1 MENANGK
8 NDSRVEISSSEDSSW
23 QVAYRQFRK
32 NKLAMLGVTLILVLS
47 GVAVLAP
54 LLANGRPLFIRGYLT
69 QVYDNDAAAFSDWH
83 GRLRDTAL
91 QLRVGVP
98 ARERDL
104 FESRYARYQK
114 GLPEAIDRLAQ
125 NLPTAQAAELKRL
138 GAEYTRVVK
147 ASYADLDL
155 AGYDAL
161 GEQIESQFC
170 ALSIT
175 SAYKRAAGPLLVVPD
190 LLEEARQVQETRDDP
205 RQAATADGRLAR
217 VAKQAAGVSSRSQ
230 AGVLHVLTFL
240 DEDQRATLNAADA
253 KVRVALVKIGEP
265 DADLASIGARTLAL
279 EDLLDR
285 LADQPVSP
293 ARQQLPLVTRWP
305 VFRSLTGI
313 EIAFIVFYLCVLID
327 LALWRWLSGFRPTF
341 LGTLLPAVVAW
352 ILWGALVPPVQLP
365 SESLYKTLAKEMSV
379 HPEIDRVSAVV
390 FPIVPFG
397 ENENIHADR
406 VTAPA
411 LWERFG
417 PEAQRVSLARRLQ
430 SDGEEPVKTELAL
443 SRLTRLRSH
452 WLGTDDNGRDVLAR
466 LIYGSRV
473 SLSVGFVAVGIYVL
487 IGIIVGALA
496 GYFGGWVDVFLMRIT
511 ELVMCFPSFFLIIT
525 VMSIIE
531 KPRIEYI
538 MIVIGIT
545 RWTEVMRLVRGE
557 FLRLRSQ
564 DFVTAAQA
572 LGLPPAR
579 VVFRHILPN
588 AIGPV
593 FVAATFGVAGAILI
607 ESALSFLGFGVP
619 QPTAS
624 WGSVLNVAFG
634 HEQQMW
640 WITIFAGFLIFL
652 TVTAYNLAGEG
663 LRDALDP
670 KLRQ

>member
-1 MENANGK
+1 
-8 NDSRVEISSSEDSSW
+8 
-23 QVAYRQFRK
+23 
-32 NKLAMLGVTLILVLS
+32 
-47 GVAVLAP
+47 
-54 LLANGRPLFIRGYLT
+54 LT
-69 QVYDNDAAAFSDWH
+69 
-83 GRLRDTAL
+83 
-91 QLRVGVP
+91 
-98 ARERDL
+98 
-104 FESRYARYQK
+104 
-114 GLPEAIDRLAQ
+114 
-125 NLPTAQAAELKRL
+125 
-138 GAEYTRVVK
+138 
-147 ASYADLDL
+147 
-155 AGYDAL
+155 
-161 GEQIESQFC
+161 
-170 ALSIT
+170 
-175 SAYKRAAGPLLVVPD
+175 
-190 LLEEARQVQETRDDP
+190 
-205 RQAATADGRLAR
+205 
-217 VAKQAAGVSSRSQ
+217 
-230 AGVLHVLTFL
+230 
-240 DEDQRATLNAADA
+240 
-253 KVRVALVKIGEP
+253 
-265 DADLASIGARTLAL
+265 
-279 EDLLDR
+279 
-285 LADQPVSP
+285 
-293 ARQQLPLVTRWP
+293 
-305 VFRSLTGI
+305 
-313 EIAFIVFYLCVLID
+313 
-327 LALWRWLSGFRPTF
+327 
-341 LGTLLPAVVAW
+341 
-352 ILWGALVPPVQLP
+352 LVPPVQLP
-365 SESLYKTLAKEMSV
+365 SESLYKTLAKEMSA

-390 FPIVPFG
+390 FPLVPFG

-417 PEAQRVSLARRLQ
+417 PEEHRVALARRLQ
-430 SDGEEPVKTELAL
+430 AGGDAPVKAEQAL
-443 SRLTRLRSH
+443 SQLTRLRSH

-496 GYFGGWVDVFLMRIT
+496 GYFGGWVDVVLMRIT

-538 MIVIGIT
+538 MVVIGIT

-572 LGLPPAR
+572 LGLSPPR
-579 VVFRHILPN
+579 IVFRHILPN

-640 WITIFAGFLIFL
+640 WITIFAGFLIFI